1 MDQKESQCGFSIL
14 SRACWLYSLSIIL
27 THINGTYFCSC
38 IFEKVIEE
46 GVYYICILCWN
57 ALLTSLIHCLDSRFF
72 SVNAHGKRS
81 DVIVY
86 GFEPI
91 LPAHKNIWAEYY
103 IIAFPKLPKLNQNWF
118 TRKVGSNSGENVVR
132 KSMLEYRLIRKQVDE
147 VSLIHMVSKMYVI
160 FLCRKRLLVIELLPQ
175 PQNLW
180 FSHGVSHCRINC
192 TNFFRET
199 YLNRT
204 SKNTWLQIVK
214 ALFLWH
220 ICPFRLYHKFA
231 FYLAGR
237 GWELPHVNCVVGCHL
252 YSFALAVWV
261 W

>member
-1 MDQKESQCGFSIL
+1 MH
-14 SRACWLYSLSIIL
+14 
-27 THINGTYFCSC
+27 TM
-38 IFEKVIEE
+38 
-46 GVYYICILCWN
+46 
-57 ALLTSLIHCLDSRFF
+57 TSLIHCLDSRFF
-72 SVNAHGKRS
+72 SVNAHGKRR

-180 FSHGVSHCRINC
+180 FSRGVSHCRINC
-192 TNFFRET
+192 TNFFSGNLFKPHKQE
-199 YLNRT
+199 YLVTN
-204 SKNTWLQIVK
+204 SESLVFM
-214 ALFLWH
+214 A
-220 ICPFRLYHKFA
+220 
-231 FYLAGR
+231 YLS
-237 GWELPHVNCVVGCHL
+237 LPPLSQVCILPGGEGLGTAPCKL
-252 YSFALAVWV
+252 CSWV
-261 W
+261 SLV